1 MLKGWPLRHFL
12 TLKDF
17 TKEEI
22 LEIITLAEQIKTE
35 TKRKE
40 FVPYLENQTLAMIFE
55 KSSTRTRVSFE
66 VGIYQLGGIGL
77 FLSKND
83 LQLGRGEPMK
93 DTARVVS
100 RMCDMVMIRT
110 FEQAKLE
117 EFAAYSKVPVI
128 NGLTNEYHPVQL
140 MADYLTMRE
149 FGKAE
154 NPVVAYV
161 GDGNN
166 MAHSWLMLV
175 SKLGFTLRIATPKGY
190 EPAKNVVEDALRFAK
205 ESGAKIEFT
214 NDPKEAVANADVVTT
229 DTWISMGQEDEKEKR
244 LKDFQGYMVD
254 KQMMALAKP
263 DAIFLHCLPAY
274 RGYEVSEEIFEA
286 HAEEIFTE
294 AENRLHAQKGVM
306 VWLDRKRRG

>member
-1 MLKGWPLRHFL
+1 MRHFL
-12 TLKDF
+12 TLRDFSKD
-17 TKEEI
+17 EI
-22 LEIITLAEQIKTE
+22 LEMIDLAQKIKAE

-40 FVPYLENQTLAMIFE
+40 FKPYLKNQTLAMIFE

-93 DTARVVS
+93 DTARVIS

-140 MADYLTMRE
+140 MADYLTMIE
-149 FGKAE
+149 FGKVKD
-154 NPVVAYV
+154 PVVAYV

-166 MAHSWLMLV
+166 MAHSWLMLA

-190 EPAKNVVEDALRFAK
+190 EPDEKVVADALEFARQ
-205 ESGAKIEFT
+205 SGAKIELLH
-214 NDPKEAVANADVVTT
+214 DPQAAVEGADVVTT

-244 LKDFQGYMVD
+244 LKDFQGFMVD
-254 KQMMALAKP
+254 NELMVRAKK

-274 RGYEVSEEIFEA
+274 RGYEVSEEVFEA
-286 HAEEIFTE
+286 HAEEIFSE

-306 VWLDRKRRG
+306 VWLDRQRSE